1 MSMPN
6 NEENKG
12 MFRNFLGGFKRL
24 IKGEEDESST
34 SAVHNNE
41 GSTPQV
47 NVNPEDRENFLIE
60 KALESIQYYDRL
72 DVMNIGGEEDPDESQ
87 AVESEASLEQE
98 KMVAKSQAASTTESA
113 ETSISSDS
121 MKKRGLKSTADSIS
135 LSLSIES
142 KKASRSLEVTESQT
156 HSLEVGQSDSKE
168 TDTSA
173 SLSIAQNH
181 AFEQSILEE
190 NIASL
195 SLSIF
200 E

>member
-1 MSMPN
+1 MPN

-41 GSTPQV
+41 GSNPQV
-47 NVNPEDRENFLIE
+47 SVNPEDRENFLIE

-72 DVMNIGGEEDPDESQ
+72 DVMNIGGEEVDESP

-98 KMVAKSQAASTTESA
+98 KMAAKSQAASTTESA

-156 HSLEVGQSDSKE
+156 HSLEVGQSDSKK

-173 SLSIAQNH
+173 SLSIAQSH

-190 NIASL
+190 NRASL

-200 E
+200 